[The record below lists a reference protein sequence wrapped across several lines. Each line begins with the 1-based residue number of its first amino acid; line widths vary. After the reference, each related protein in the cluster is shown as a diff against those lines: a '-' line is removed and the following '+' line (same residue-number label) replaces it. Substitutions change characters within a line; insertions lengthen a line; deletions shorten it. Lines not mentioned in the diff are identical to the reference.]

1 MYFDKFLDGSYAASE
16 SVSHIDILTSALEGA
31 EFAADAE
38 IALIEEDGRLCMTVG
53 AEGIGDAMAAV
64 ADKAK
69 EVGTK
74 IWKWLVEFVRK
85 VRAFV
90 SQAIV
95 SLRNGA
101 IINTLK
107 KIIAKGK
114 TKAKNDEWKE
124 NAPKPERVTKW
135 NVDVQRALNGIWFI
149 SQAAVDKLMAANS
162 KLAKKADKAEAKTA
176 SFGADG
182 RGANPGATDDDG
194 TFEAILEEIPKI
206 KDEEDHN
213 PYSRHS
219 GLGDTKTTNTKWLE
233 RLGPEMAKM
242 FKLDSEEPNER
253 IINKALNLANT
264 TINKMKNDPILK
276 MYDALKVLDTEVAIV
291 KKLCA
296 DAGKDG
302 AKELK
307 RIKKYQKA
315 VSKVG
320 TTCTL
325 FCRRQLGSYK
335 KLTALIMRLYSM
347 AGSMEKEDYNED

>member
-1 MYFDKFLDGSYAASE
+1 MYFDKFIDGSYAASE

-90 SQAIV
+90 SQAII

-101 IINTLK
+101 IVNTLK
-107 KIIAKGK
+107 KIMAKSK
-114 TKAKNDEWKE
+114 AKAKNDEWKE

-149 SQAAVDKLMAANS
+149 SDAAIDKLKMASEEAEK
-162 KLAKKADKAEAKTA
+162 KLDKAASKTTA
-176 SFGADG
+176 FGSDRDYNG
-182 RGANPGATDDDG
+182 GPDDDG
-194 TFEAILEEIPKI
+194 TFRAILAEIPQI
-206 KDEEDHN
+206 TDEEGHR
-213 PYSRHS
+213 PYDRHWNK
-219 GLGDTKTTNTKWLE
+219 GTTKTTNTKWLE
-233 RLGPEMAKM
+233 RVGNDVVAL
-242 FKLDSEEPNER
+242 FKLDSESKNDQIIEKAVKIANG
-253 IINKALNLANT
+253 IINR
-264 TINKMKNDPILK
+264 MRRDPI
-276 MYDALKVLDTEVAIV
+276 MEIYNTLKVLDTEVDIV
-291 KKLCA
+291 KKLCS

-302 AKELK
+302 ARELK
-307 RIKKYQKA
+307 KIKKFQKII
-315 VSKVG
+315 SKVG

-335 KLTALIMRLYSM
+335 KLTALTMRLFSM